1 MSIIKNKNVF
11 NTNFIPEKIPV
22 RNDLVNEICSK
33 IKLSDR
39 YNLLLTGLT
48 GNGKTMS
55 MKKVIE
61 KMGNEVCAVYVD
73 CSENNSYGAVAKII
87 LEKVKNKP
95 YRERGKNRYESADEL
110 RKLMLTK
117 RNKKL
122 IFIFD
127 EIDKLI
133 KKRDEHWNVLFP
145 LLNHGNASFIF
156 ISNDGFVLGKLDRK
170 IFPRLQCEKR
180 FLDVYASGEIY
191 EILKQRAELGLK
203 KNCYDDFI
211 LLKIARFSS
220 EVSGD
225 IRFGI
230 KLLER
235 TAVITELNN
244 EKKIS
249 EKTIKK
255 AIEELQISDI
265 EEIFPTL
272 PRHMK
277 IVVVALCMNA
287 RKNQGYAVTSEAYDI
302 YVFNTKKEQFGA
314 VGERQ
319 FRDYLSSLEML
330 GLFEFQWKSAVNRRG
345 RVRIAIP
352 TFDFLPWYE
361 KNFMNSGDARGG

>member
-1 MSIIKNKNVF
+1 MGIIKDVGVF
-11 NTNFIPEKIPV
+11 DANYIPKEIPA
-22 RNDLVNEICSK
+22 RQDLVDGICAKLK
-33 IKLSDR
+33 ISSQ

-48 GNGKTMS
+48 GNGKTITI
-55 MKKVIE
+55 KKVIE
-61 KMGNEVCAVYVD
+61 KMGKEIIAVYID
-73 CSENNSYGAVAKII
+73 CSEDDSYGAVAKKI
-87 LEKVKNKP
+87 LSEAKNRAYKEK
-95 YRERGKNRYESADEL
+95 RKNRYESADEL

-133 KKRDEHWNVLFP
+133 KKRDEHWNILFP

-170 IFPRLQCEKR
+170 IFARLQCEKR
-180 FLDVYASGEIY
+180 FLEVYSSGEIY

-203 KNCYDDFI
+203 KGCYDDSI

-244 EKKIS
+244 EKKIF
-249 EKTIKK
+249 EETIRK

-277 IVVVALCMNA
+277 IVVVALCMDA
-287 RKNQGYAVTSEAYDI
+287 RKNQGYAVTSKAYDI

-352 TFDFLPWYE
+352 TFDFMPWLD
-361 KNFMNSGDARGG
+361 KHFPNNGDAIHG